1 MKTNNEYDIYCP
13 FDAEKHKAKYINY
26 LEVLILEN
34 GKVVY
39 AVPSHQEKAIALAC
53 EKHGLTRD
61 ELVAMCP
68 REYYFDY
75 LKWLLGMAEAMAVWN
90 GHYEAAEVTPKQ
102 AVALKKLKLMGIYK
116 GPLPMITETRGKA

>member
-26 LEVLILEN
+26 LEILILEN

-53 EKHGLTRD
+53 EKHGLTQ
-61 ELVAMCP
+61 
-68 REYYFDY
+68 
-75 LKWLLGMAEAMAVWN
+75 G
-90 GHYEAAEVTPKQ
+90 
-102 AVALKKLKLMGIYK
+102 
-116 GPLPMITETRGKA
+116 